1 MSVPDSTQRCWT
13 VLLIGGVSGAGKTVV
28 ARQLGLA
35 FGVSWLQV
43 DDLRLA
49 LQHSRAALPDA
60 ADTAAL
66 RLFWDTPNVWQCPP
80 EQLCDGLIAVAQ
92 AISAAIEIVVTNHV
106 ETAAPAVLEGDGI
119 VPALLARPMLRS
131 YVQDGRVRAVF
142 IVEAD
147 ETTLL
152 ANMLARSRGLV
163 NRTEAELQAEA
174 RAKWLYGQWLTR
186 EAQHY
191 GLPVLAPRPW
201 PTLAGRIIAAVAGK
215 ADS

>member
-1 MSVPDSTQRCWT
+1 
-13 VLLIGGVSGAGKTVV
+13 
-28 ARQLGLA
+28 
-35 FGVSWLQV
+35 
-43 DDLRLA
+43 
-49 LQHSRAALPDA
+49 
-60 ADTAAL
+60 
-66 RLFWDTPNVWQCPP
+66 
-80 EQLCDGLIAVAQ
+80 
-92 AISAAIEIVVTNHV
+92 
-106 ETAAPAVLEGDGI
+106 
-119 VPALLARPMLRS
+119 
-131 YVQDGRVRAVF
+131 VRAVF

-152 ANMLARSRGLV
+152 ANMLARARGLV

-201 PTLAGRIIAAVAGK
+201 PTLAARIIAAVAGK